1 VLGWHGLSVGD
12 PARDLFWLLGANH
25 GEVVDTAFDAYNLA
39 RGSSDRQIL
48 QRATLYAELEL
59 AKWLLHG
66 TDERDTEIV
75 DDAVAM
81 LHGRLDSVQGDLNQ
95 NITHNT
101 MPVLNIDE
109 VQELLK
115 RRDGLV

>member
-1 VLGWHGLSVGD
+1 
-12 PARDLFWLLGANH
+12 
-25 GEVVDTAFDAYNLA
+25 
-39 RGSSDRQIL
+39 
-48 QRATLYAELEL
+48 
-59 AKWLLHG
+59 
-66 TDERDTEIV
+66 
-75 DDAVAM
+75 
-81 LHGRLDSVQGDLNQ
+81 VQGDLNQ